1 MTYVMTLSIKTLTF
15 KLNHYND
22 LKLVTI
28 LTLDDRGPSDP
39 KNETNP
45 LGGSEDLTDGDGFND
60 GPVDYEI
67 PENKI
72 S

>member
-1 MTYVMTLSIKTLTF
+1 MGLF
-15 KLNHYND
+15 K
-22 LKLVTI
+22 KCCGCGKKERPVTI

-45 LGGSEDLTDGDGFND
+45 LGGSEDLTDGDSFND

-72 S
+72 A

>member
-1 MTYVMTLSIKTLTF
+1 MALGLKNFTF
-15 KLNHYND
+15 NND

-45 LGGSEDLTDGDGFND
+45 L
-60 GPVDYEI
+60 V
-67 PENKI
+67 
-72 S
+72 